1 MRYLSSRPFL
11 IGLVLVVGAFAV
23 APLFVTALAEQ
34 TCTGATPESPS
45 WDCFQ
50 PFRVDFAIPVVMAA
64 AGLALMLATVVRT
77 RRASRN

>member
-34 TCTGATPESPS
+34 TCTGPGPEGPS

-50 PFRVDFAIPVVMAA
+50 PFRVDFRIPVVMAA
-64 AGLALMLATVVRT
+64 AGLALMLATVVRM
-77 RRASRN
+77 RRANRN